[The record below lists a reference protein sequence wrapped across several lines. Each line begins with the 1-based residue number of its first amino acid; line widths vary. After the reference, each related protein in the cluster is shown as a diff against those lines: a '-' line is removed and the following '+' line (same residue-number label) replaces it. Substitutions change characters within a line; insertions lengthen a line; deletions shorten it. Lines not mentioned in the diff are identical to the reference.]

1 MPHNKQRI
9 RKHSHFHNG
18 LTEVHDTLKH
28 TKLFGC
34 SIMACDNLDQIMR
47 RVWGA
52 QPPPTIR
59 INHTNMSKD
68 DAYHHVPKTR

>member
-1 MPHNKQRI
+1 
-9 RKHSHFHNG
+9 
-18 LTEVHDTLKH
+18 
-28 TKLFGC
+28 
-34 SIMACDNLDQIMR
+34 MACDNLDQIMR